1 MKKLLFQVY
10 YSALVEAVSFVSQCA
25 YKKPT
30 RPILESVNMKVHTMD
45 GYATLTAT
53 DSAVA
58 VSSKVPL
65 AHYNTGEDLSVNLDP
80 KTFENAMSV
89 LGLREDCEKK
99 LLRGLLVDFNLDDE
113 TRKLYA
119 STSKIEVEI
128 PLIDGDYPLI
138 KNVFEDT
145 ARQCDKK
152 LCLSIEEL
160 SNIVNTAKKAHC
172 ARVQFELRADNDCKK
187 PFHATLDNGAGEFVV
202 TACRPLDD

>member
-30 RPILESVNMKVHTMD
+30 RPILESVNIKVAKGEDT
-45 GYATLTAT
+45 ARVTAT
-53 DSAVA
+53 DSAIAVTSRVDLVA
-58 VSSKVPL
+58 P
-65 AHYNTGEDLSVNLDP
+65 YNDDDLSFNVEP
-80 KTFENAMSV
+80 KTFENAMSL

-99 LLRGLLVDFNLDDE
+99 LLRGLLVDFNFDDE

-119 STSKIEVEI
+119 STSKIEAEI

-152 LCLSIEEL
+152 LCLSFEVL
-160 SNIVNTAKKAHC
+160 SKLVNTMKKAHC
-172 ARVQFELRADNDCKK
+172 ERVELDLRADNNGLK
-187 PFHATLDNGAGEFVV
+187 PFHATLDNMKGEFLV
-202 TACRPLDD
+202 TCCRQFD

>member
-30 RPILESVNMKVHTMD
+30 HPILESVNIKVAKGEDT
-45 GYATLTAT
+45 ARVTAT
-53 DSAVA
+53 DSAIAVTSRVDLVA
-58 VSSKVPL
+58 P
-65 AHYNTGEDLSVNLDP
+65 YNDDDLSFNVEP
-80 KTFENAMSV
+80 KTFENAMSL
-89 LGLREDCEKK
+89 LGLREDCEKNA
-99 LLRGLLVDFNLDDE
+99 LRGLIIDISFDSDTN
-113 TRKLYA
+113 KLYA
-119 STSKIEVEI
+119 NTSKIEVEI

-160 SNIVNTAKKAHC
+160 SNIVNTAKKARC

>member
-30 RPILESVNMKVHTMD
+30 RPILESVNIKVAKGEDT
-45 GYATLTAT
+45 ARVTAT
-53 DSAVA
+53 DSAIAVTSRVDLVA
-58 VSSKVPL
+58 P
-65 AHYNTGEDLSVNLDP
+65 YNDDDLSFNVEP
-80 KTFENAMSV
+80 KTFENAMSL
-89 LGLREDCEKK
+89 LGLREDCEKNA
-99 LLRGLLVDFNLDDE
+99 LRGLIIDISFDSDTN
-113 TRKLYA
+113 KLYA
-119 STSKIEVEI
+119 NTSKIEVEI

-160 SNIVNTAKKAHC
+160 SNIVNTAKKARC

>member
-1 MKKLLFQVY
+1 MKKFLFQAY
-10 YSALVEAVSFVSQCA
+10 YTAIVEAVSYVSQCA
-25 YKKPT
+25 LKKDT
-30 RPILESVNMKVHTMD
+30 RPILESVNIKVAKGEDT
-45 GYATLTAT
+45 ARVTAT
-53 DSAVA
+53 DSAIAVTSRVDLVA
-58 VSSKVPL
+58 P
-65 AHYNTGEDLSVNLDP
+65 YNDDDLSFNVEP
-80 KTFENAMSV
+80 KTFANAMSL

-99 LLRGLLVDFNLDDE
+99 LLRGLLVDFNFDDE

>member
-25 YKKPT
+25 CKKPT
-30 RPILESVNMKVHTMD
+30 RPILGSVNMRVHTMD

-80 KTFENAMSV
+80 KTFESAMSV
-89 LGLREDCEKK
+89 LGLREGVEKK
-99 LLRGLLVDFNLDDE
+99 LLRGLLVDIDYDDE
-113 TRKLYA
+113 TRKLTA

-128 PLIDGDYPLI
+128 PLIEGDYPI
-138 KNVFEDT
+138 IENIFTDT

-160 SNIVNTAKKAHC
+160 SNIVNTMKKAHC
-172 ARVQFELRADNDCKK
+172 ERVELDLRADNNGLK

-202 TACRPLDD
+202 TACRPFEE

>member
-1 MKKLLFQVY
+1 MKKLLFQAY

-30 RPILESVNMKVHTMD
+30 RPILESVNIKVAKGEDT
-45 GYATLTAT
+45 ARVTAT
-53 DSAVA
+53 DSAIAVTSRVDLVA
-58 VSSKVPL
+58 P
-65 AHYNTGEDLSVNLDP
+65 YNDDDLSFNVEP
-80 KTFENAMSV
+80 KTFANAMSL

-160 SNIVNTAKKAHC
+160 SNIVNTAKKARC

-202 TACRPLDD
+202 TACRPFEE

>member
-1 MKKLLFQVY
+1 V
-10 YSALVEAVSFVSQCA
+10 
-25 YKKPT
+25 
-30 RPILESVNMKVHTMD
+30 
-45 GYATLTAT
+45 TAT
-53 DSAVA
+53 DSAIAVTSRVDLVA
-58 VSSKVPL
+58 P
-65 AHYNTGEDLSVNLDP
+65 YNDDDLSFNVEP
-80 KTFENAMSV
+80 KTFENAMSL

>member
-30 RPILESVNMKVHTMD
+30 RPILESVNIKVTKGED
-45 GYATLTAT
+45 TARVTAT
-53 DSAVA
+53 DSAIAVTSRVDLVA
-58 VSSKVPL
+58 P
-65 AHYNTGEDLSVNLDP
+65 YNDDDLSLNVEP
-80 KTFENAMSV
+80 KTFANAMSL

-160 SNIVNTAKKAHC
+160 SNIVNTAKKARC
-172 ARVQFELRADNDCKK
+172 ARVQFELRADSDCKK

-202 TACRPLDD
+202 TACRPFEE

>member
-1 MKKLLFQVY
+1 MKKILFQVY

-30 RPILESVNMKVHTMD
+30 RPILESVNIKVAKGEDT
-45 GYATLTAT
+45 ARVTAT
-53 DSAVA
+53 DSAIAVTSRVDLVA
-58 VSSKVPL
+58 P
-65 AHYNTGEDLSVNLDP
+65 YNDDDLSFNVEP
-80 KTFENAMSV
+80 KTFENAISL
-89 LGLREDCEKK
+89 LGLREGVEKK
-99 LLRGLLVDFNLDDE
+99 LLRGLLVDIDYDDE
-113 TRKLYA
+113 TRKLTA

>member
-25 YKKPT
+25 YKKDT
-30 RPILESVNMKVHTMD
+30 RPILESVNIKVAKGEDT
-45 GYATLTAT
+45 ARVTAT
-53 DSAVA
+53 DSAIAVTSRVDLVA
-58 VSSKVPL
+58 P
-65 AHYNTGEDLSVNLDP
+65 YNDDDLSFNVEP
-80 KTFENAMSV
+80 KTFENAMSL